1 MATRVLLAD
10 DHTIVRQGL
19 RILLQREGFEVVGEA
34 ANGVE
39 AVRLATETV
48 PDVVVLDYGMPVMNG
63 LAAAREIMATCPRA
77 KLILLTMHA
86 DDRYVL
92 EAVRLGVKGY
102 VVKSQAPTDLVR
114 AIHEVLNGMMYLSPR
129 VSRTVVQAY
138 LAKSELPPDPLTPR
152 EREVLQLVAAG
163 KTTKEVAELLGISVK
178 TAESHRTHI
187 MQKVDTSNTA
197 AAQDATKRP
206 PAPAAA
212 APAAAPA
219 AATPAPATGGIPVG
233 PEYKIGIDDVLDIA
247 VWNNTTVSRTVPV
260 RPDSKITL
268 PLINEVQAAG
278 LTPSQLRAAL
288 MAKLVEYMP
297 TPELSVIVREVH
309 SNKISVLG
317 EVRKAGRYEITQ
329 RATVLDAVALAGG
342 FNDWARRSKLVIM
355 RQEGNGVK
363 RIPVNYNRIVAEEDE
378 NVILQPGDIVVVP

>member
-1 MATRVLLAD
+1 
-10 DHTIVRQGL
+10 
-19 RILLQREGFEVVGEA
+19 
-34 ANGVE
+34 
-39 AVRLATETV
+39 
-48 PDVVVLDYGMPVMNG
+48 
-63 LAAAREIMATCPRA
+63 
-77 KLILLTMHA
+77 
-86 DDRYVL
+86 
-92 EAVRLGVKGY
+92 
-102 VVKSQAPTDLVR
+102 
-114 AIHEVLNGMMYLSPR
+114 
-129 VSRTVVQAY
+129 
-138 LAKSELPPDPLTPR
+138 
-152 EREVLQLVAAG
+152 
-163 KTTKEVAELLGISVK
+163 
-178 TAESHRTHI
+178 
-187 MQKVDTSNTA
+187 
-197 AAQDATKRP
+197 
-206 PAPAAA
+206 
-212 APAAAPA
+212 
-219 AATPAPATGGIPVG
+219 VG

-260 RPDSKITL
+260 RPDGKITL

-278 LTPSQLRAAL
+278 LTPTQLRAAL

-355 RQEGNGVK
+355 RHESSGVK

>member
-1 MATRVLLAD
+1 MILYKP
-10 DHTIVRQGL
+10 IVAS
-19 RILLQREGFEVVGEA
+19 VVA
-34 ANGVE
+34 SLMIA
-39 AVRLATETV
+39 
-48 PDVVVLDYGMPVMNG
+48 G
-63 LAAAREIMATCPRA
+63 LAAAQDPSKRP
-77 KLILLTMHA
+77 
-86 DDRYVL
+86 
-92 EAVRLGVKGY
+92 
-102 VVKSQAPTDLVR
+102 SAP
-114 AIHEVLNGMMYLSPR
+114 
-129 VSRTVVQAY
+129 
-138 LAKSELPPDPLTPR
+138 
-152 EREVLQLVAAG
+152 AAS
-163 KTTKEVAELLGISVK
+163 APAAS
-178 TAESHRTHI
+178 AP
-187 MQKVDTSNTA
+187 A
-197 AAQDATKRP
+197 AAP
-206 PAPAAA
+206 PAAA
-212 APAAAPA
+212 APAPGVA
-219 AATPAPATGGIPVG
+219 VG

-260 RPDSKITL
+260 RPDGKITL

-278 LTPSQLRAAL
+278 LTPTQLRAAL

-355 RQEGNGVK
+355 RHEASGVK

>member
-1 MATRVLLAD
+1 MILYKP
-10 DHTIVRQGL
+10 IV
-19 RILLQREGFEVVGEA
+19 A
-34 ANGVE
+34 S
-39 AVRLATETV
+39 
-48 PDVVVLDYGMPVMNG
+48 VVVSLMIAG
-63 LAAAREIMATCPRA
+63 LAAA
-77 KLILLTMHA
+77 
-86 DDRYVL
+86 
-92 EAVRLGVKGY
+92 
-102 VVKSQAPTDLVR
+102 Q
-114 AIHEVLNGMMYLSPR
+114 
-129 VSRTVVQAY
+129 
-138 LAKSELPPDPLTPR
+138 DP
-152 EREVLQLVAAG
+152 
-163 KTTKEVAELLGISVK
+163 S
-178 TAESHRTHI
+178 
-187 MQKVDTSNTA
+187 
-197 AAQDATKRP
+197 KRP
-206 PAPAAA
+206 SVPAASAPNA
-212 APAAAPA
+212 APPAAAPPA
-219 AATPAPATGGIPVG
+219 ASAPAPGVAVG

-247 VWNNTTVSRTVPV
+247 IWNNTTVSRTVPV
-260 RPDSKITL
+260 RPDGKITL

-355 RQEGNGVK
+355 RHEASGVK

>member
-1 MATRVLLAD
+1 MILYKP
-10 DHTIVRQGL
+10 IVAL
-19 RILLQREGFEVVGEA
+19 
-34 ANGVE
+34 
-39 AVRLATETV
+39 
-48 PDVVVLDYGMPVMNG
+48 VVVSLMIAG
-63 LAAAREIMATCPRA
+63 L
-77 KLILLTMHA
+77 
-86 DDRYVL
+86 
-92 EAVRLGVKGY
+92 
-102 VVKSQAPTDLVR
+102 
-114 AIHEVLNGMMYLSPR
+114 
-129 VSRTVVQAY
+129 
-138 LAKSELPPDPLTPR
+138 
-152 EREVLQLVAAG
+152 
-163 KTTKEVAELLGISVK
+163 
-178 TAESHRTHI
+178 
-187 MQKVDTSNTA
+187 A

-260 RPDSKITL
+260 RPDGKITL

-278 LTPSQLRAAL
+278 LTPSQLRASI

-297 TPELSVIVREVH
+297 TPELPVIVREVH

-355 RQEGNGVK
+355 RHDGNTVK

-378 NVILQPGDIVVVP
+378 NVFLQPGDIVVVP